1 MTMTLVNSVKKTLQE
16 GKPVFGVTITVNS
29 VEIAA
34 QAANMGFDFLWLEM
48 EHSPITLETVRNM
61 ILATRGLPAIPI
73 TRVPVNE
80 LWTAKRVLDA
90 GSLGVIFP
98 FTSSE
103 DLAKQAVAGCRYPPY
118 GRRGSG
124 ASLATFRW
132 PSSDGYYDFAD
143 ENILVVGIIEE
154 KKAIENL
161 ESIVATPGLDVIF
174 IGTSDLSFSL
184 GLRGEQNHP
193 KLNEAIAKVVEVS
206 KKHHK
211 FVGRPAGNIEETKK
225 YIDQGFQFFQ
235 AVSELNLMA
244 AGAEQ
249 FLGPLGKS
257 MQAQKI
263 KMNY

>member
-1 MTMTLVNSVKKTLQE
+1 MSLVNPVKKTLHE
-16 GKPVFGVTITVNS
+16 GKPVFGATITVNS

-34 QAANMGFDFLWLEM
+34 QAASMGFDFLWLEM
-48 EHSPITLETVRNM
+48 EHSPITLETIRNM

-73 TRVPVNE
+73 TRVPINE

-98 FTSSE
+98 FTSTE
-103 DLAKQAVAGCRYPPY
+103 ELAKQAVEACRYPPI

-132 PSSDGYYDFAD
+132 PTSNGYYDFAD
-143 ENILVVGIIEE
+143 ENILVVGIVEE
-154 KKAIENL
+154 KKALENIEA
-161 ESIVATPGLDVIF
+161 IAATPGLDVIF

-193 KLNEAIAKVVEVS
+193 KLDDAIIKILEVS
-206 KKHHK
+206 KKHKK
-211 FVGRPAGNIEETKK
+211 FVGRPAGNVEETKK
-225 YIDQGFQFFQ
+225 YIHQGFQFFQ

-257 MQAQKI
+257 KQAQKI